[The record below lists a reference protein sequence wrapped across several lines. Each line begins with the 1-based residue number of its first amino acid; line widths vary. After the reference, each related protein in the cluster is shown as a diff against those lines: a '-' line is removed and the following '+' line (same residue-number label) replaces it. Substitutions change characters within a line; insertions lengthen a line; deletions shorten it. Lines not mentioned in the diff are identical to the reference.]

1 MTTIG
6 LTGGIGSGKS
16 FVAERFTAMGIP
28 CYNCDERAKLL
39 YDTNSIK
46 HLVTERY
53 GAEAYTDGKINRRFL
68 ADRIFADK
76 AELAWIESVIHPA
89 VRADFEAWR
98 NRQTAETVVVESAIL
113 FDGGLQDLCSTI
125 VAVIAPLDVRIAR
138 VMQRDGTTQEHVKLR
153 IANQRDDAYFRT
165 HANYIIVNDGAADI
179 DGEINKVIENQRNAR
194 NGKSVK
200 R

>member
-16 FVAERFTAMGIP
+16 FVAERFMAMGIP
-28 CYNCDERAKLL
+28 CYNCDERAKQL
-39 YDTNSIK
+39 YDTDSIK
-46 HLVTERY
+46 RLVTERY
-53 GAEAYTDGKINRRFL
+53 GAEAYTEGKINRRFL

-76 AELAWIESVIHPA
+76 AELEWIESVIHPA

-98 NRQTAETVVVESAIL
+98 NRQTTETVVVESAIL

-125 VAVIAPLDVRIAR
+125 VAVVAPLDVRIAR
-138 VMQRDGTTQEHVKLR
+138 VMQRDGATREHVKLR

-165 HANYIIVNDGAADI
+165 HANIIVNDGAADI
-179 DGEINKVIENQRNAR
+179 DSEINKIIENQRNAAAA
-194 NGKSVK
+194 KA
-200 R
+200 

>member
-16 FVAERFTAMGIP
+16 FVAERFMAMGIP
-28 CYNCDERAKLL
+28 CYNCDERAKQL
-39 YDTNSIK
+39 YDTDSIK
-46 HLVTERY
+46 RLVTERY
-53 GAEAYTDGKINRRFL
+53 GAEAYTEGKINRRFL

-76 AELAWIESVIHPA
+76 AELEWIESVIHPA

-98 NRQTAETVVVESAIL
+98 NRQTTETVVVESAIL

-125 VAVIAPLDVRIAR
+125 VAVVAPLDVRIAR
-138 VMQRDGTTQEHVKLR
+138 VMQRDGATREHVKLR

-179 DGEINKVIENQRNAR
+179 DSEINKIIENQRNAAAA
-194 NGKSVK
+194 KA
-200 R
+200 

>member
-39 YDTNSIK
+39 YDTYSIK
-46 HLVTERY
+46 RLVTERY
-53 GAEAYTDGKINRRFL
+53 GAKAYTDGKINRRFL

-76 AELAWIESVIHPA
+76 AELEWIESVIHPA

-98 NRQTAETVVVESAIL
+98 SQQTAETVVVESAIL
-113 FDGGLQDLCSTI
+113 FDGGLLDLCSTI
-125 VAVIAPLDVRIAR
+125 VAVVAPLDVRIAR

-179 DGEINKVIENQRNAR
+179 DGEINKIIENQRNAR
-194 NGKSVK
+194 SGKSVK
-200 R
+200 Q

>member
-28 CYNCDERAKLL
+28 CYNCDERAKLF
-39 YDTNSIK
+39 YDTDSIK

-53 GAEAYTDGKINRRFL
+53 SAEAYTDGKINRRFL

-76 AELAWIESVIHPA
+76 AELEWIESVIHPA

-98 NRQTAETVVVESAIL
+98 SQQTTETVVVESAIL

-125 VAVIAPLDVRIAR
+125 VAVVAPLDVRIAR
-138 VMQRDGTTQEHVKLR
+138 VMQRDGATQEHVKLR

-179 DGEINKVIENQRNAR
+179 DGEINKIIENQRNAAAA
-194 NGKSVK
+194 KA
-200 R
+200 

>member
-16 FVAERFTAMGIP
+16 FVAERFTAMGVP
-28 CYNCDERAKLL
+28 CYNCDERAKQL
-39 YDTNSIK
+39 YDTDNIK
-46 HLVTERY
+46 HLVTKRY

-113 FDGGLQDLCSTI
+113 FDGGLH
-125 VAVIAPLDVRIAR
+125 
-138 VMQRDGTTQEHVKLR
+138 G
-153 IANQRDDAYFRT
+153 
-165 HANYIIVNDGAADI
+165 
-179 DGEINKVIENQRNAR
+179 
-194 NGKSVK
+194 
-200 R
+200 

>member
-39 YDTNSIK
+39 YDTDSIK
-46 HLVTERY
+46 RLVTERY
-53 GAEAYTDGKINRRFL
+53 GVEAYTDGKINRKFL

-76 AELAWIESVIHPA
+76 AELEWIESVIHPA

-98 NRQTAETVVVESAIL
+98 NRQTTETVVVESAIL

-125 VAVIAPLDVRIAR
+125 VAVVAPLDVRIAR
-138 VMQRDGTTQEHVKLR
+138 VIQRDGATQEHVKLR

-179 DGEINKVIENQRNAR
+179 DGEINKIIENQRNAAAA
-194 NGKSVK
+194 KA
-200 R
+200 